1 MALASPKKKQEQAK
15 QFRINPEVDAKLNA
29 FMEAEPDL
37 VRSVKDLPRDQLER
51 KFLLRKM
58 NEVEWR
64 KDWRKNY
71 IPKIKAWVEDPK
83 NADAVKTIKVTVNS
97 KMKPEEQERAL
108 LTQAWNYIH
117 NTGIKLS

>member
-1 MALASPKKKQEQAK
+1 
-15 QFRINPEVDAKLNA
+15 
-29 FMEAEPDL
+29 L
-37 VRSVKDLPRDQLER
+37 VESVKALPRDQLER

-83 NADAVKTIKVTVNS
+83 NADAVKIFKATINPN
-97 KMKPEEQERAL
+97 MKPETQGRAL
-108 LTQAWNYIH
+108 LNQAWNYI
-117 NTGIKLS
+117 NNQGIKLG